1 MTLAV
6 VTAAVALASG
16 CAHAVSAHPP
26 AAAKKPAPAT
36 ASFSAM
42 GVAFRYPVSWRS
54 GTWSADV
61 SSFSALIVYLSTSRL
76 RLLCTVRTSPGQIAE
91 TCEWCLRLGGA
102 ETITVVILRAAP
114 GNWYQM
120 DACLRGPALAHQE
133 AEISS
138 LLKSVH
144 ISSGY

>member
-6 VTAAVALASG
+6 VTVAVALASG
-16 CAHAVSAHPP
+16 CADAVSAHP
-26 AAAKKPAPAT
+26 A
-36 ASFSAM
+36 
-42 GVAFRYPVSWRS
+42 GCR
-54 GTWSADV
+54 
-61 SSFSALIVYLSTSRL
+61 FSALIVYLSTSRL